1 MYNHFKYQDRI
12 KTRKYFLN
20 FMNDILQYCKSQS
33 DIEYIKDN
41 ELTLRYYTELLAFYP
56 RFDNP
61 ILQALSAW
69 SDVFYHQ
76 LADYSTNRKLPVDK
90 ISAPSFI
97 AELKRKIEICI
108 EYKNAIELLE
118 KTRTIQTAFSR

>member
-1 MYNHFKYQDRI
+1 
-12 KTRKYFLN
+12 
-20 FMNDILQYCKSQS
+20 MNDILQYSKSQS

-56 RFDNP
+56 RLDNP

-118 KTRTIQTAFSR
+118 KTRTIQTAFNR